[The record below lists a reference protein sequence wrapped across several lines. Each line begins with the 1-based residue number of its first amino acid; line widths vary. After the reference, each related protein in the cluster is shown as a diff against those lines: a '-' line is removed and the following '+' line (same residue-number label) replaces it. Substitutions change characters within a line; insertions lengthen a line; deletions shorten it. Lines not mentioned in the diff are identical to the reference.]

1 MYILFSG
8 GRIRGNRFYASGWC
22 LGFLLGGAATGICAQ
37 RNGGFRRSCFYKAA
51 FEEKDWGTIQVPGHV
66 QLQGYDNCHYVNT
79 MYPWDGR
86 SEIRPPA
93 IDWENAPAGS
103 YVREFIIT
111 DQEKDFLEN
120 GCLCRSREWK
130 QPFMCGVTVSFQGM
144 ARTAL
149 HRRSMSLREFF
160 ILA

>member
-1 MYILFSG
+1 MLLDGVWDFCWEEQPPEYAL
-8 GRIRGNRFYASGWC
+8 RGTEDSDGVA
-22 LGFLLGGAATGICAQ
+22 
-37 RNGGFRRSCFYKAA
+37 FYKAA

>member
-37 RNGGFRRSCFYKAA
+37 GNGGFRRSCFYKAA
-51 FEEKDWGTIQVPGHV
+51 FEEKDWGTIQVPGRI

-111 DQEKDFLEN
+111 DQEKDFLEK
-120 GCLCRSREWK
+120 RV
-130 QPFMCGVTVSFQGM
+130 FVSFLGVE
-144 ARTAL
+144 TAFYVWCNGQFAGVW
-149 HRRSMSLREFF
+149 RGRFYTVGV
-160 ILA
+160 